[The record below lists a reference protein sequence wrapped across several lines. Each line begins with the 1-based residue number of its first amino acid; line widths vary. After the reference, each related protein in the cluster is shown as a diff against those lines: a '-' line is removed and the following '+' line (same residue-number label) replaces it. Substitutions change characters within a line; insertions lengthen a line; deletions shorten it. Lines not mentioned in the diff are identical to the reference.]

1 MKKIRSIGMII
12 GLIILISAAAQAQ
25 YYYTSYGYAQDWY
38 MPQYVHQTIYNN
50 YNGYEIAHVQRYNR
64 HGYTNFNVLLH
75 RNGWF
80 VEVRVDGHG
89 HIYKTIRHR
98 YNNPLMVH
106 NCSHHC
112 GYHKTYYTSYYPKY
126 HTVHHHNTVYVNS
139 NHGHANHHTNYYT
152 NVYVE
157 KQPQKTVTY
166 QNNNQAQN
174 SKSNQ
179 KIERA
184 KAEKVVRIPQQN
196 NNQNVDNHRTQQSGN
211 RVQAAQPQQVTRQGN
226 SQNTSRSSAAPL
238 TRTVSSRGNR

>member
-1 MKKIRSIGMII
+1 M
-12 GLIILISAAAQAQ
+12 IILISAAAQAQ
-25 YYYTSYGYAQDWY
+25 YYYTSYGYAHDWY

-50 YNGYEIAHVQRYNR
+50 YYGYEIAHVQRYNR
-64 HGYTNFNVLLH
+64 HGFTNFNVLLH

-112 GYHKTYYTSYYPKY
+112 GYHQTYYTSYYPKY
-126 HTVHHHNTVYVNS
+126 HTVHHHNTVYVNG

-166 QNNNQAQN
+166 HNNNQAQN
-174 SKSNQ
+174 NNNNSNQ

-184 KAEKVVRIPQQN
+184 KEEKVVRIPQQN
-196 NNQNVDNHRTQQSGN
+196 NNQNIDNQRTQQSGN
-211 RVQAAQPQQVTRQGN
+211 RAQAAQPPQVTRQGN
-226 SQNTSRSSAAPL
+226 SENTSRSAATPL